1 MISFQYKKKK
11 FDKLLVEI
19 MNGIQKIS
27 SRVDF
32 NNLKYYFKNLNLAPI
47 DFIGFKGP
55 LHIFEETKISN
66 ISIQKADQDQK
77 QFK

>member
-27 SRVDF
+27 NRVDF
-32 NNLKYYFKNLNLAPI
+32 NNLK
-47 DFIGFKGP
+47 
-55 LHIFEETKISN
+55 
-66 ISIQKADQDQK
+66 
-77 QFK
+77 

>member
-11 FDKLLVEI
+11 IDKLLVEI
-19 MNGIQKIS
+19 MDGIQKIS
-27 SRVDF
+27 NRVDF

-55 LHIFEETKISN
+55 LHFFEETKNSN
-66 ISIQKADQDQK
+66 ISIQKAGQDQK

>member
-1 MISFQYKKKK
+1 
-11 FDKLLVEI
+11 

-55 LHIFEETKISN
+55 LHIFEETKSSN
-66 ISIQKADQDQK
+66 ISIQKSDQDQK